1 MKNYIMEFI
10 SISGIL
16 VGFTFT
22 SIKYTLK
29 YIISSLIDIKGADSL
44 RWTQFSPH
52 NTANNPI
59 GIHYL
64 CALME
69 AQSDMCDS

>member
-1 MKNYIMEFI
+1 MRFI
-10 SISGIL
+10 SRAGIL

-22 SIKYTLK
+22 PIKYTLI
-29 YIISSLIDIKGADSL
+29 YIVPSLSDIKGADSL

-52 NTANNPI
+52 NTANNPV

-64 CALME
+64 SALME
-69 AQSDMCDS
+69 ARSDMCDS